1 MSEGRAAPAFGAEIP
16 GRSMVFHVTQ
26 EQICWFLEQL
36 EKRGCTA
43 DTVKG
48 YRRNLRRFSS
58 DLPEDKLL
66 DQFTVSRWRDAMLVE
81 GYLPSTVNQRLS
93 AVNSFLEQLGLRGFQ
108 PAQQLELPEIPQPEI
123 TRGEYLRLLAAAKHQ
138 KKVRVYLLVKVF
150 GLLGLTIQ
158 ALPSVTVE
166 RVKQGRLSVSVGKDT
181 LQPVSIPKCL
191 QQELLEYSVKEGISE
206 GPLFR
211 NGKGG
216 CLNRS
221 FVTKSIQSL
230 AEDAKVEPEKCTPRC
245 LRKMCLATKE
255 ELEVHLS
262 RLLEQTYERLLETE
276 QLTTGWEENQ
286 LSLQRPRP

>member
-1 MSEGRAAPAFGAEIP
+1 MSEGRAAPAFGAENP
-16 GRSMVFHVTQ
+16 CRSMVFHVTQ

-36 EKRGCTA
+36 EKRGCIA

-48 YRRNLRRFSS
+48 YRRNLRRFYR
-58 DLPEDKLL
+58 DLPENKTL
-66 DQFTVSRWRDAMLVE
+66 DLFTVSRWRDAMLVE

-93 AVNSFLEQLGLRGFQ
+93 TVNSFLEQLGLRGFQ
-108 PAQQLELPEIPQPEI
+108 AAQQLELPEIPQPEI

-138 KKVRVYLLVKVF
+138 KKVRVYLLVKEF

-158 ALPSVTVE
+158 ALPGVTVE
-166 RVKQGRLSVSVGKDT
+166 HVKQGQLSVSVGKET
-181 LQPVSIPKCL
+181 LQHVSIPKCL

-245 LRKMCLATKE
+245 LRKMCLATGE
-255 ELEVHLS
+255 ELEAHLS

-286 LSLQRPRP
+286 FSLQRPQP